1 MLYAVAEDATFA
13 WRQYGDS
20 WDEEESEDAEGAET
34 KSSKNQASAE
44 SENGSATA
52 RGGSTDKDGGMEVP
66 DPAAFV
72 DGLLTSILN
81 KHNAKMASLTYL
93 QQGFV
98 ASVVAQSK
106 EKLTA
111 SIESLLTAKRDAGKP
126 PVVSKEDMDD
136 LLVSVGS
143 ELESIKTAAAQEI
156 SS

>member
-1 MLYAVAEDATFA
+1 
-13 WRQYGDS
+13 
-20 WDEEESEDAEGAET
+20 
-34 KSSKNQASAE
+34 
-44 SENGSATA
+44 
-52 RGGSTDKDGGMEVP
+52 
-66 DPAAFV
+66 
-72 DGLLTSILN
+72 
-81 KHNAKMASLTYL
+81 MASLPYL

-111 SIESLLTAKRDAGKP
+111 SIESLLAAKRDAGKP

-143 ELESIKTAAAQEI
+143 ELESIKTAAAQEL

>member
-20 WDEEESEDAEGAET
+20 WDEEDSDEEVDELKALKNATSAEGGD
-34 KSSKNQASAE
+34 ASGA
-44 SENGSATA
+44 A
-52 RGGSTDKDGGMEVP
+52 RGGAAEEDGGMEVP

-81 KHNAKMASLTYL
+81 KHNAKMASLPYL

-111 SIESLLTAKRDAGKP
+111 SIESLLAAKRDAGKP

-143 ELESIKTAAAQEI
+143 ELESIKTAAAQEL